1 MSELRREENNME
13 RNSRRV
19 LVGTVVSA
27 SAEKT
32 ITVLVE
38 SYRKHRLYG
47 KRVKQ
52 TKKFAAHDEA
62 NMAQVGDVVK
72 IMETRPLS
80 KSKRFRLLEVTERKS

>member
-1 MSELRREENNME
+1 ME

-27 SAEKT
+27 SGDKT
-32 ITVLVE
+32 ISVLVE
-38 SYRKHRLYG
+38 SYKKHRLYG

-62 NMAQVGDVVK
+62 NVAEVGDVVK

-80 KSKRFRLLEVTERKS
+80 KTKRFRLLEVTEKHS

>member
-1 MSELRREENNME
+1 ME

-19 LVGTVVSA
+19 LAGTVVSA
-27 SAEKT
+27 SGDKT
-32 ITVLVE
+32 ISVLVE
-38 SYRKHRLYG
+38 SYRKHKLYG

-62 NMAQVGDVVK
+62 NTAEVGDVVR

-80 KSKRFRLLEVTERKS
+80 KTKRFRLLEIVEKKS